1 MTDKELLEQV
11 AEKDAAAFRELY
23 FRYQKLLAEWAYSR
37 LKDWDVTADLMQD
50 FWAEVW
56 LDPRIIR
63 TDDAGMCRNS
73 LLKNVSFRILRSFRK
88 QLHCP
93 EIADDEVIA
102 AQVAQ
107 LSYTHIDEEISA
119 KEIQQFID
127 QLLEKVPLLAKRIV
141 ELRLYRNLSVKD
153 TALTLGVAES
163 TVSNNL
169 SSVLA
174 TLRQELTLRHET
186 AGAEKLKTIL
196 PFLLL
201 LLGE

>member
-1 MTDKELLEQV
+1 MTDKELLERV

-37 LKDWDVTADLMQD
+37 LKDWDATADLIQD

-56 LDPRIIR
+56 LDPLIIR
-63 TDDAGMCRNS
+63 TDDAGICRNS

-153 TALTLGVAES
+153 TAVTLGVAES

-174 TLRQELTLRHET
+174 TLRQELTLRYET